1 MKNLKI
7 LSILMISGALLAGC
21 ASKVP
26 EEVTPSEEA
35 PTTITVDATSVSSEK
50 ETETSALE
58 SSFVSESFGNLTVES
73 EGDIINVNGGQ
84 DGDLQLGVGIEEDA
98 EGEVSSTADYS
109 VATSLDAAEV
119 EAFMADLG
127 NWVLNADID
136 SIVEHASF
144 PFHYLGQEIN
154 DAETLR
160 EVLSSEDSV
169 IYQESFREAVASD
182 MNDGYSAT
190 SYGIFMGDG
199 ELWVSESFD
208 ENFESQGL
216 AVTTINGV

>member
-7 LSILMISGALLAGC
+7 LSILMISGALLVGC
-21 ASKVP
+21 ASGAP

-50 ETETSALE
+50 ETETSAIE
-58 SSFVSESFGNLTVES
+58 SSSVSESFGNLTVES

-84 DGDLQLGVGIEEDA
+84 DGELQLGVGIEEDA

-119 EAFMADLG
+119 EAFMTDLG

>member
-21 ASKVP
+21 ASEVP

-58 SSFVSESFGNLTVES
+58 SSSVSESFGNLTVES

-160 EVLSSEDSV
+160 EILSSEDSV

>member
-1 MKNLKI
+1 M
-7 LSILMISGALLAGC
+7 
-21 ASKVP
+21 
-26 EEVTPSEEA
+26 
-35 PTTITVDATSVSSEK
+35 
-50 ETETSALE
+50 
-58 SSFVSESFGNLTVES
+58 
-73 EGDIINVNGGQ
+73 
-84 DGDLQLGVGIEEDA
+84 
-98 EGEVSSTADYS
+98 
-109 VATSLDAAEV
+109 
-119 EAFMADLG
+119 
-127 NWVLNADID
+127 
-136 SIVEHASF
+136 EHASF

>member
-21 ASKVP
+21 ASGAP
-26 EEVTPSEEA
+26 EEETTSEEA

-50 ETETSALE
+50 ETETSAFE
-58 SSFVSESFGNLTVES
+58 SSSVSESFGNLTVES

-84 DGDLQLGVGIEEDA
+84 DGDLQLSVGIEEDA

-136 SIVEHASF
+136 SVVEHASF

-169 IYQESFREAVASD
+169 IYQESFRETVAAD

-216 AVTTINGV
+216 AVTSINGV